1 MNKLIL
7 ALTNVNSIINVT
19 TNLAPKYEYLKFSKY
34 IIKSL
39 KFSKYLVIA
48 IKANYLEL
56 EKHVIFT

>member
-7 ALTNVNSIINVT
+7 VLTNVNAIINVT
-19 TNLAPKYEYLKFSKY
+19 TNLALKYEYLKSSKY

-39 KFSKYLVIA
+39 KFSKYLVIT